1 MSKMEIPAAN
11 ATLNS
16 KFPREPHNL
25 SETAQEKE
33 IPPVTG
39 KVACLL
45 HRLAKRRGRFT
56 FVDSLPSK
64 SRVLDIGCGNDSPIH
79 FKNHR
84 PDCHYIGL
92 DVGDYNQNPLSK
104 NAADEYIITE
114 PEHFH
119 SSILRFQNQMDA
131 VISNHNLEH
140 CDAPVDVLAAMIKC
154 LKPGGVLYLAT
165 PCEESVRFPKRK
177 GTLNFFDDHTH
188 KTVINWEETLST
200 IAMEGLAIEF
210 LAKRYRPVP
219 LLAIGILL
227 EPVSALLGKVGPAS
241 TTWSLYGFES
251 VIWAYRPKD

>member
-1 MSKMEIPAAN
+1 MPDS
-11 ATLNS
+11 NS
-16 KFPREPHNL
+16 DPISQYPQEPYSS
-25 SETAQEKE
+25 SETVLKKE
-33 IPPVTG
+33 TPPVTG

-56 FVDSLPSK
+56 FVDSLTPK

-140 CDAPVDVLAAMIKC
+140 CDAPGEVLAAMLKC
-154 LKPGGVLYLAT
+154 LKPGGRLYLAT
-165 PCEESVRFPKRK
+165 PCEESIRFPKRK
-177 GTLNFFDDHTH
+177 GTLNFFDDLTH
-188 KTVINWEETLST
+188 KTVISWEETVSK
-200 IAMEGLAIEF
+200 IAQEGLAIEF

-219 LLAIGILL
+219 LATIGILL
-227 EPVSALLGKVGPAS
+227 EPVSALLRKVAPAS

-251 VIWAYRPKD
+251 VIWAYRPRD